1 MFFVTLTCLE
11 RFLNRCLVSAFKK
24 GDVLHLFLLHVLHT
38 FEGQSLS
45 LPRVPLKLSVHI
57 TIIWVC
63 AVTKILKV
71 ESESFLMSILSGQ
84 SPLFFVC
91 LFSTGHVSL
100 IWNSQVA
107 FSGHQF
113 NLMLE
118 QVTMCFMAEM
128 QWPRYT
134 SFPCT
139 LAPLSC
145 PVYYSCLMPPYLG
158 SVLQSTTK

>member
-1 MFFVTLTCLE
+1 MFYIYFYCMFCT
-11 RFLNRCLVSAFKK
+11 
-24 GDVLHLFLLHVLHT
+24 HLKDKVC
-38 FEGQSLS
+38 